1 MTTTLPFSAET
12 GFLIDDHSLTVM
24 KRTDWLKYS
33 TKAASPP
40 RTDGKA
46 RKLQNHGALH
56 THSCTL
62 HASEQRKAPVALSA
76 AKGSGRTRV

>member
-24 KRTDWLKYS
+24 KRTDWP
-33 TKAASPP
+33 KAASPP